1 MFKIIESNRPKKEYG
16 TFFICTVKKKHLK
29 RPLVAKLSLSFK
41 TSKSVN
47 LAMSEFYPKARK

>member
-1 MFKIIESNRPKKEYG
+1 MYSE
-16 TFFICTVKKKHLK
+16 KKHLK